1 MSEHVET
8 ARTLAETLESR
19 AKTCLY
25 EGHPSWNHDH
35 CPGPECPHCERDR
48 QAAKMLRETET
59 IFRVQRQEIERLRDE
74 IRKWRELTRVLGT
87 HRTCDCKA
95 CIHLDEIALEALS
108 DE

>member
-1 MSEHVET
+1 MMSNEPT
-8 ARTLAETLESR
+8 AEELAEALESR

-48 QAAKMLRETET
+48 QTAKMLRELRAKLDRITVPLECAACC
-59 IFRVQRQEIERLRDE
+59 RLR
-74 IRKWRELTRVLGT
+74 
-87 HRTCDCKA
+87 
-95 CIHLDEIALEALS
+95 EALS